1 MENSFVSTNK
11 DMGENHINAHQN
23 QHAFLQQGEHEIET
37 LTDNSATDKST
48 DLALK
53 MAQNA
58 GVRTPE
64 EWLKYNSR
72 LRKSRRKK
80 SYVDYVL
87 STTANFTKAKQ
98 RALDNSKNPK
108 STRTRI
114 AQELHATIE
123 NFGIP
128 IDGSLYYISNV
139 DEYEKRN
146 KQELQKYRKFEAA
159 TFRNFFSSLTFKSLN
174 PQCLR
179 AEIHFDENGAMH
191 LQTQNVWFH
200 MDKRGR
206 VSYAKRAMI
215 KRTLAKWYGGE
226 EKLQTRLDVL
236 SEFDNSTE
244 KKVGNKRADAK
255 FYDYISKWP
264 EGRVDDAEKGVKSN
278 GKKFKYKHSK
288 AERATRLVELWRIE
302 LMHELGR
309 IATQTAQEMGIA
321 YQVSD
326 KYETDGIHRT
336 AVDYVKNRKDQHQN
350 RQKTAQLIHDAQLTL
365 KAQQAIS
372 NAYEALTGKDGD
384 AVSPLDAAKTVTKKA
399 KEVTETVTQNNT
411 KLKEQQIQF
420 QQQEQRLKDQ
430 RQQLQNVQ
438 KQTKKERDEVNKLKK
453 EKADL
458 KNKLEILQKRLKSAG
473 AIISMWVRKHWD
485 KLEKHFK
492 RYAQT
497 EQQAL
502 TEQLHGGSDGQGD
515 PYTAQKYDKQAKDQ
529 LLSGFDKVE
538 VEEREKLGIKIEV
551 STSQSLTTPQQ
562 PEEDKTFEY

>member
-244 KKVGNKRADAK
+244 KKLVTSEQMPNFMITSVNGPR
-255 FYDYISKWP
+255 
-264 EGRVDDAEKGVKSN
+264 GVLMMP
-278 GKKFKYKHSK
+278 KK
-288 AERATRLVELWRIE
+288 A
-302 LMHELGR
+302 
-309 IATQTAQEMGIA
+309 
-321 YQVSD
+321 
-326 KYETDGIHRT
+326 
-336 AVDYVKNRKDQHQN
+336 
-350 RQKTAQLIHDAQLTL
+350 L
-365 KAQQAIS
+365 KAMGRSS
-372 NAYEALTGKDGD
+372 NT
-384 AVSPLDAAKTVTKKA
+384 SIP
-399 KEVTETVTQNNT
+399 
-411 KLKEQQIQF
+411 
-420 QQQEQRLKDQ
+420 RLNGP
-430 RQQLQNVQ
+430 RV
-438 KQTKKERDEVNKLKK
+438 
-453 EKADL
+453 
-458 KNKLEILQKRLKSAG
+458 
-473 AIISMWVRKHWD
+473 
-485 KLEKHFK
+485 
-492 RYAQT
+492 
-497 EQQAL
+497 
-502 TEQLHGGSDGQGD
+502 
-515 PYTAQKYDKQAKDQ
+515 
-529 LLSGFDKVE
+529 
-538 VEEREKLGIKIEV
+538 
-551 STSQSLTTPQQ
+551 
-562 PEEDKTFEY
+562 